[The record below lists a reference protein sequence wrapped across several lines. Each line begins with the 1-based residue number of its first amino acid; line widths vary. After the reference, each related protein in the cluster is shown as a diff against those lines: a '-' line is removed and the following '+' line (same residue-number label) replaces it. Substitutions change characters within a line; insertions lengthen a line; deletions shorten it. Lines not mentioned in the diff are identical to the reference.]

1 MNALTQTNG
10 TGGALAIPGHN
21 PYASYGEQAAGARD
35 FLKFEKGEWSIG
47 ADGEEV
53 PLGTRLVANM
63 AGLKIGWQRWEN
75 KKPDRE
81 VMGLVA
87 EGYQPPR
94 RHELG
99 DEDKGLWEKDEKTGV
114 PRDPWQ
120 LTNVLPLKSANG
132 EVDAVYS
139 TSSRGGIGA
148 IGQLCKDY
156 GKLFMQKPGMLP
168 VIEIGSDSYKHP
180 DYGKVFTP
188 TLKLV
193 DWVSENDLLAGAE
206 ETKPEPAAAPKAK
219 TRF

>member
-99 DEDKGLWEKDEKTGV
+99 DEDKALWEKDEKTGV

-168 VIEIGSDSYKHP
+168 VIELGTDSYKHS
-180 DYGKVFTP
+180 DYGKVFVP
-188 TLKLV
+188 SLKLV
-193 DWVSENDLLAGAE
+193 DWISENDLLSGAAPE
-206 ETKPEPAAAPKAK
+206 PEPAPAPKAK